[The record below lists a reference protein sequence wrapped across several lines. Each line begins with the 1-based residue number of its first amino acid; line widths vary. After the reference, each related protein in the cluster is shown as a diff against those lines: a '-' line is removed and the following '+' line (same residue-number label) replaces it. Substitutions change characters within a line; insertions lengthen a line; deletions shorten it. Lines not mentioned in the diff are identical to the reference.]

1 MTTGT
6 KGEESQRPASEE
18 RQTHYYTDKH
28 MLVGASVVVVDM
40 SWGGEGR
47 DGGEREGAG
56 WGEGARCVTV
66 SRAVPVAVFFLGP
79 SVVV

>member
-40 SWGGEGR
+40 SWGGDGR
-47 DGGEREGAG
+47 DGGGGVVG